1 MMRKT
6 TIIVAVAALLATA
19 CQESLEERAA
29 REAREITETKC
40 PMPVGDNLLLDSV
53 SFDIPSLTQSQYFSV
68 HGDLDNDS
76 IFESVDTRA
85 LLLSELRNAP
95 SYRPLMER
103 GVAFHYVYYSHSD
116 ADRVLLELTLTPDDY
131 GRK

>member
-1 MMRKT
+1 MRKR
-6 TIIVAVAALLATA
+6 TIIVAATALLAVA

-29 REAREITETKC
+29 REAREMTETKC

-53 SFDIPSLTQSQYFSV
+53 VFDIPSLTQSQYFSV
-68 HGDLDNDS
+68 HGELDNDS
-76 IFESVDTRA
+76 LLESVDTKSM
-85 LLLSELRNAP
+85 LLSELRNAP

-116 ADRVLLELTLTPDDY
+116 AGRVLLELTLTPDDY
-131 GRK
+131 RRK